1 MSKIENCWLR
11 GFLRTLWITALV
23 LMPYVLISRPE
34 IYDIGIILLSMLT
47 VGTLIFGLINKYY
60 PEESNKQK

>member
-1 MSKIENCWLR
+1 MSKIKNCWLR

>member
-47 VGTLIFGLINKYY
+47 VGTLIFSLINKYY